1 MVVSPV
7 RGTPVLVA
15 EPPEGALEGHCPR
28 LGGASDRLWEGRRLM
43 AHSHGQEAHETGL
56 LPAALVVATAL
67 MAVLVAEAAFHS
79 GDLAGEPA
87 HGALHHGLDPVDQL
101 VVRGTVAVGLAR
113 HSQASL
119 LPA

>member
-1 MVVSPV
+1 MAS
-7 RGTPVLVA
+7 
-15 EPPEGALEGHCPR
+15 PPEGALEGPR
-28 LGGASDRLWEGRRLM
+28 QLLGG
-43 AHSHGQEAHETGL
+43 
-56 LPAALVVATAL
+56 ATAL

-87 HGALHHGLDPVDQL
+87 HGALHHGLDSVGEL